1 MAIVNGVIMNN
12 MRGTINKE
20 LVLKKYG
27 DKTVVSKY
35 PNMSNVVRTEKQ
47 IANNLMMKAANNV
60 TKKIMDD
67 EKLRNEAQLRLNVA
81 TNKLYNALI
90 REFFKNNKEYF
101 AVKVDANNSLKKTKK
116 KTPVKR

>member
-35 PNMSNVVRTEKQ
+35 PNMSKVVRSEKQ
-47 IANNLMMKAANNV
+47 LANNLMMKAANNGARF
-60 TKKIMDD
+60 IMKE
-67 EKLRNEAQLRLNVA
+67 EKLRNEAQLRLNVP
-81 TNKLYNALI
+81 TNKLYTSLI
-90 REFFKNNKEYF
+90 REFFKNNKIEDYIYP
-101 AVKVDANNSLKKTKK
+101 AVKKTAKKPLK
-116 KTPVKR
+116 RR